1 MTKEEYKDE
10 IAKLQLKFQEIK
22 NELDTQYALSN
33 SPYKVGDIIQDHYH
47 IIKVAEISMVKGY
60 NGWPQCIYIG
70 TELSTELQ
78 PKKRQ
83 LDTAMYQENVK
94 RKIQ

>member
-1 MTKEEYKDE
+1 MTKEEYQKE
-10 IAKLQLKFQEIK
+10 IVKLQKMRK
-22 NELDTQYALSN
+22 ELDFQYALSN
-33 SPYKVGDIIQDHYH
+33 SPYKVGDIIQDHCH
-47 IIKVAEISMVKGY
+47 IIKVEEISMVKRY

-70 TELSTELQ
+70 IELTKSLQ

-83 LDTAMYQENVK
+83 LDTTMYQENVK

>member
-1 MTKEEYKDE
+1 MTKEEYKKE
-10 IAKLQLKFQEIK
+10 IVKLQKMRK
-22 NELDTQYALSN
+22 ELDSRFALSN

-47 IIKVAEISMVKGY
+47 IIKVEEISVVKGH

-70 TELSTELQ
+70 TELTKSLQ

-83 LDTAMYQENVK
+83 LDTAMYQENIK

>member
-1 MTKEEYKDE
+1 MTKEEYKKE
-10 IAKLQLKFQEIK
+10 IVKLQKMRK
-22 NELDTQYALSN
+22 ELDSRFALSN

-47 IIKVAEISMVKGY
+47 IIKVEEISVVKGY

-70 TELSTELQ
+70 TELTKSLQ

-83 LDTAMYQENVK
+83 VDTAMYQENIK